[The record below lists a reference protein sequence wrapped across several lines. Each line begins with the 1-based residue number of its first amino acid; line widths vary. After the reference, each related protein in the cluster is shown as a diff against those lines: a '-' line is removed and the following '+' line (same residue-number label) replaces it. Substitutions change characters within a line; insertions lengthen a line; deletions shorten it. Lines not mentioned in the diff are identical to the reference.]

1 MGSGSRRHA
10 VDLFRASS
18 ATTPRSLLPGWGW
31 GARVKIYTKTG
42 DEGETGLFGGE
53 RVPKD
58 HRRVAAYGDVDEL
71 NASLGL
77 ARASEPADFEDPL
90 LQAIQRHLFTI
101 GAELATPDPARLAR
115 ALGGPP
121 LGAAEVTA
129 LEQAIDRLDAAL
141 PPLKAFILPGGSPKG
156 AAFHVARTVCR
167 RAERAVVGLARE
179 APVST
184 AIRQYLNRLSDLLFV
199 LARAANAR
207 AGAGDLP
214 W

>member
-1 MGSGSRRHA
+1 VR
-10 VDLFRASS
+10 
-18 ATTPRSLLPGWGW
+18 
-31 GARVKIYTKTG
+31 IYTKTG
-42 DEGETGLFGGE
+42 DQGETGLFGGE

-71 NASLGL
+71 NAALGL
-77 ARASEPADFEDPL
+77 ARAAEPVDFEDAL
-90 LQAIQRHLFTI
+90 LQAIQRDLFTI
-101 GAELATPDPARLAR
+101 GAELATPDPARLAK

-121 LGAAEVTA
+121 LSAGEVTA
-129 LEQAIDRLDAAL
+129 LEQAIDRLEAGL
-141 PPLKAFILPGGSPKG
+141 PPLRAFILPGGAPKG

-167 RAERAVVGLARE
+167 RAERTVVGLARE
-179 APVST
+179 TPVSA
-184 AIRQYLNRLSDLLFV
+184 AIRHYLNRLSDLLFV